1 MRLII
6 LTLFMKL
13 IILIKYVLV
22 SFLWSLKLYTS
33 LCFLFYSN
41 CLYLCTLGT
50 DVSRCSYTVYYS
62 FNKTYLLLFI
72 AYIVFIDV
80 EGSLFK
86 LLNNTPYKIR
96 NLAFKMFRHFN
107 ASGDFIGSLLIKLN
121 YLYFIFKC
129 PHYVVT
135 VQYFFLFSRILAGDT

>member
-1 MRLII
+1 
-6 LTLFMKL
+6 MKL
-13 IILIKYVLV
+13 IILIKSVLV

-33 LCFLFYSN
+33 LGFLFYSS
-41 CLYLCTLGT
+41 CLYLCTQGT

-96 NLAFKMFRHFN
+96 NLPFKMFRLFN
-107 ASGDFIGSLLIKLN
+107 ASGDNFIGSLLIKLN
-121 YLYFIFKC
+121 YSYFIFKC
-129 PHYVVT
+129 LHYVEADMT
-135 VQYFFLFSRILAGDT
+135 VQNFFLFSRILAGDT